1 MPIVIPISRA
11 DHARISAAI
20 KAAERKTAAEI
31 VCVLAR
37 RSSDYAYVPALWAA
51 VAALSAPWPMILF
64 TSMSVRAIYLTQ
76 IVVFIVAAL
85 IFSWSPIRFALT
97 PRFVKRERVRR
108 AAVEQFYT
116 RGVANTKNRSG
127 VLIFASLAERRA
139 HILADEGI
147 SAKVDDS
154 EWRRALDL
162 LLDHVREK
170 RIADGYI
177 EAIAECATILS
188 KHAPPDGEND
198 LPDKIYVM

>member
-1 MPIVIPISRA
+1 MTIVIPISRN

-51 VAALSAPWPMILF
+51 VVALTAPWPLILF

-85 IFSWSPIRFALT
+85 LFSWKPLRFALT
-97 PRFVKRERVRR
+97 PRFVKRERAHR
-108 AAVEQFYT
+108 AAIEQFYT

-147 SAKVDDS
+147 AAKIDDS
-154 EWRRALDL
+154 EWRRALEL
-162 LLDHVREK
+162 LLDHLREK
-170 RIADGYI
+170 RIADGFI
-177 EAIAECATILS
+177 EAIDECATILS
-188 KHAPPDGEND
+188 KHSPPGGQNE